1 MFANIVNFAMID
13 LIQTIRGSR
22 MKKGFTLIELLIVV
36 LSIGVLS
43 SIALPQYQKAVTRA
57 KNREALLGIRAIGQ
71 GIEMYN
77 LANGAL
83 PDEKEEDLSIL
94 GIENPSSENW
104 HYQFFCVAQKK
115 CFIFAYSGG
124 DEAVEGEMDYEI
136 EGRTNE
142 QGHLSPVFYV
152 SEIETLEVK
161 DLGDGKSFVR
171 VESRDAGEKMCKKA
185 GGRMDA
191 QEGCIIE

>member
-1 MFANIVNFAMID
+1 
-13 LIQTIRGSR
+13 

-36 LSIGVLS
+36 LIIGVLS

-83 PDEKEEDLSIL
+83 PTEKEEDFSIL
-94 GIENPSSENW
+94 GIENPNSENW
-104 HYQFFCVAQKK
+104 KYQFFCVEKK
-115 CFIFAYSGG
+115 ICFIYAFSAEE
-124 DEAVEGEMDYEI
+124 EAKEGEIFYEI

-142 QGHLSPVFYV
+142 QGHLAPFFYV
-152 SEIETLEVK
+152 VEQEIIEVK
-161 DLGDGKSFVR
+161 DLGNDETFMSI
-171 VESRDAGEKMCKKA
+171 ESRDAGEKMCKKA

>member
-1 MFANIVNFAMID
+1 
-13 LIQTIRGSR
+13 
-22 MKKGFTLIELLIVV
+22 MKKGFTLIEVLVVVLIVGI
-36 LSIGVLS
+36 LAAL
-43 SIALPQYQKAVTRA
+43 ALPQYQKAVTRA

-83 PDEKEEDLSIL
+83 PTEKEEDFSIL

-104 HYQFFCVAQKK
+104 YYQFFCVAQKK
-115 CFIFAYSGG
+115 CFVYAFSAEE
-124 DEAVEGEMDYEI
+124 EAKEGEIFYEI

-142 QGHLSPVFYV
+142 QGHLAPVFYV
-152 SEIETLEVK
+152 VEQEIIEVK
-161 DLGDGKSFVR
+161 DLGNDESFIR
-171 VESRDAGEKMCKKA
+171 LETRDAGEKMCKKA